1 MTVRV
6 LVVAAPLLGH
16 VLPLVP
22 LATALRAA
30 GNEVLVAAGGV
41 ADRVGGLP
49 ARDLAPGFRLD
60 RAALRVLATHRG
72 AGTVLTALA
81 FGAPQLVIPGPGD
94 RRYNAELVAGRGARL
109 AGASSRATITR
120 LLADGGLRAAAAE
133 VRAEIAPMPEPA
145 EVADVVL
152 AGVR

>member
-16 VLPLVP
+16 VP

-49 ARDLAPGFRLD
+49 AHDLAPGS
-60 RAALRVLATHRG
+60 G
-72 AGTVLTALA
+72 STAR
-81 FGAPQLVIPGPGD
+81 PCECSPPT
-94 RRYNAELVAGRGARL
+94 AGRAPCSPRWPSARP
-109 AGASSRATITR
+109 SW
-120 LLADGGLRAAAAE
+120 
-133 VRAEIAPMPEPA
+133 
-145 EVADVVL
+145 
-152 AGVR
+152 